1 MKMGFNTS
9 GNLSTS
15 GRTAQ
20 AVNLGYLRNRLAS
33 TTRKFNYCKQHS
45 ENPSL
50 CINEFVGQ
58 SSNVTP
64 QSKDGELQTIV
75 TGDGEVLSSTN
86 YGNTWT
92 VSTITGNPFLFF
104 VKSSYDSKNKVAL
117 TLNNS
122 GWHDIAYLFSNNVW
136 TPTSNIFNSI
146 DISSDGKYQ
155 TAANGLLSNSL
166 FRSADYGNNWS
177 QINNGITGVFSTSL
191 SSSGQQQVCA
201 SATNEGKGNVY
212 KSNDYGITW
221 SETNIVKNEYMWICA
236 NISGD
241 GLIITAGSY
250 EGVIQYSQD
259 NGSSWHT
266 STIESPGQRFGQIC
280 SSYNGQYQ
288 AAIKIFIFEI
298 PTTIGYLY
306 LSNDYG
312 VSWHKA
318 PILNGELYWY
328 SISISNSGNV
338 ITALATDNI
347 KGYYF
352 RSLNAGVSFERLELP
367 YFMLGIDIN

>member
-20 AVNLGYLRNRLAS
+20 SVNLGYLRNRLAS
-33 TTRKFNYCKQHS
+33 TTRKFNYCQQHS

-50 CINEFVGQ
+50 CINEFIRQ

-64 QSKDGELQTIV
+64 PSKDGELQTIV
-75 TGDGEVLSSTN
+75 TAEGNVLTSTN

-92 VSTITGNPFLFF
+92 VSTITGNPQLIF
-104 VKSSYDSKNKVAL
+104 VKSSYDTTHKVAL
-117 TLNNS
+117 TLNNNLDPS
-122 GWHDIAYLFSNNVW
+122 NAYLFSNNVW
-136 TPTSNIFNSI
+136 SPTSNIFNSI
-146 DISSDGKYQ
+146 DISADGKYQ
-155 TAANGLLSNSL
+155 TAANYFGPNSL
-166 FRSADYGNNWS
+166 FRSTDYGNTWS
-177 QINNGITGVFSTSL
+177 QINNGITGVFTTSL

-201 SATNEGKGNVY
+201 SSTNEGEGNVY

-221 SETNIVKNEYMWICA
+221 SETNIVKNYAWVCA

-250 EGVIQYSQD
+250 QGVIQYSQD

-288 AAIKIFIFEI
+288 AAIKFYIFEI

-338 ITALATDNI
+338 ITAIATDGS
-347 KGYYF
+347 KAYYF
-352 RSLNAGVSFERLELP
+352 RSLNAGASFERLELP
-367 YFMLGIDIN
+367 YFMVGIDIN

>member
-50 CINEFVGQ
+50 CINEFISQ

-64 QSKDGELQTIV
+64 PSKDGELQTIV
-75 TGDGEVLSSTN
+75 TAEGNVLTSTN

-104 VKSSYDSKNKVAL
+104 VKSSYDAKHKVAL
-117 TLNNS
+117 TLNSN
-122 GWHDIAYLFSNNVW
+122 DPDFAYLFSNNVW
-136 TPTSNIFNSI
+136 TQTSNIFNNI
-146 DISSDGKYQ
+146 DISADGKYQ
-155 TAANGLLSNSL
+155 TATNFFSPNSL
-166 FRSADYGNNWS
+166 FRSTDYGNTWS
-177 QINNGITGVFSTSL
+177 QINNGINYVITTSL
-191 SSSGQQQVCA
+191 SSSGQQQVCT
-201 SATNEGKGNVY
+201 SALNLSEWNVY
-212 KSNDYGITW
+212 KSNNYGITW
-221 SETNIVKNEYMWICA
+221 SETNIVKDEYAWLCA

-241 GLIITAGSY
+241 GLIITAGAF

-259 NGSSWHT
+259 NGASWNT
-266 STIESPGQRFGQIC
+266 STIETPGQSFAQIR

-288 AAIKIFIFEI
+288 AAINFFILEL
-298 PTTIGYLY
+298 PPTIGYLY

-318 PILNGELYWY
+318 PILNGELLWF

-338 ITALATDNI
+338 ITALAADGFNA
-347 KGYYF
+347 YYF